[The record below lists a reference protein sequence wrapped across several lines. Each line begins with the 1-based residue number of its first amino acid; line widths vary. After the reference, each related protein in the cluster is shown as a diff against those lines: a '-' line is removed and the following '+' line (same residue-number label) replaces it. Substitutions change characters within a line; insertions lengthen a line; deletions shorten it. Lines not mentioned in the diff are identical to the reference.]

1 MANQSAN
8 EQTLYIRDI
17 LDCMRDFLHHLLLPR
32 ESNNHKAKL
41 LHHSSILFLILFLFL
56 AKFFFTSVEEHRP
69 DILGVSANISPEELL
84 IYTNQKREE
93 KGLAPLVLN
102 PELAVA
108 ASRKANDMFTK
119 DYWAHNSPDGATPWI
134 FIKGAGYEYAYAGEN
149 LARGFSTS
157 SDVITAWMNSP
168 GHRDNMLS
176 PNYKD
181 IGFAIIPGKLTGDET
196 VLVVEMFGSKYAAD
210 TKKEVSSVSDG
221 LDTKPVGIASSGNQG
236 QHTNPV
242 SDTRPSPVI
251 SPIQLPLHSLVASVR
266 IEPLVNSDSF
276 LKKIAS
282 FILIVLLFIFV
293 LDIIII
299 EKKKIVRIVSHHID
313 HVIFLFVIFITILM
327 IGGGFVL

>member
-1 MANQSAN
+1 
-8 EQTLYIRDI
+8 
-17 LDCMRDFLHHLLLPR
+17 MRDFLHHLLLPR

-41 LHHSSILFLILFLFL
+41 LHHSSLLYLILFLFF
-56 AKFFFTSVEEHRP
+56 AKFFFAAVEQHRP

-84 IYTNQKREE
+84 IYTNEKRQE
-93 KGLAPLVLN
+93 KGLAPLILN
-102 PELAVA
+102 PELSIA
-108 ASRKANDMFTK
+108 ASRKASDMFTK
-119 DYWAHNSPDGATPWI
+119 DYWAHNSPDGSTPWI

-157 SDVITAWMNSP
+157 SDVITAWMNSQ

-181 IGFAIIPGKLTGDET
+181 IGFAIVPGKLTGDET
-196 VLVVEMFGSKYAAD
+196 VLVVEMLGSKYAAD
-210 TKKEVSSVSDG
+210 TKKEVSSASDG
-221 LDTKPVGIASSGNQG
+221 QESKPANIVSSGNQAEN
-236 QHTNPV
+236 TDLLPPA
-242 SDTRPSPVI
+242 RPSPVI
-251 SPIQLPLHSLVASVR
+251 SPIELPLHSLVASVR

-282 FILIVLLFIFV
+282 FILIIFLLIFA

-313 HVIFLFVIFITILM
+313 HVIFLSVILIAILM
-327 IGGGFVL
+327 IGGGFIL